1 MKNPNE
7 LSATSSWR
15 GNELQLIEQKANIV
29 VGVANSR
36 TRLRIGV
43 LLSKYSEYQV
53 DYISSESETGKLI
66 EEADLIIGAG
76 ITAYEGVL
84 RRKPVIVVGD
94 YGLGGLVTPDT
105 LHEQCSNYFKGK
117 INGIKEEYFSL
128 ERLEEEIKRGFTLT
142 FQELQM
148 MSNQTIRFLHNI

>member
-1 MKNPNE
+1 MYCSRDR
-7 LSATSSWR
+7 LSPCK
-15 GNELQLIEQKANIV
+15 IE
-29 VGVANSR
+29 
-36 TRLRIGV
+36 
-43 LLSKYSEYQV
+43 SEYSIRYDTRV
-53 DYISSESETGKLI
+53 SASLISSDEEISEAVNKAG
-66 EEADLIIGAG
+66 LIIGARGMAHEG
-76 ITAYEGVL
+76 IL
-84 RRKPVIVVGD
+84 QRKPVIVVGE
-94 YGLGGLVTPDT
+94 YGFGGLVTPDT

>member
-1 MKNPNE
+1 MK
-7 LSATSSWR
+7 SHHIVAIGTW
-15 GNELQLIEQKANIV
+15 GGDKQQLIEYNSCIA
-29 VGVANSR
+29 VGIDCPRAK
-36 TRLRIGV
+36 LRVSI
-43 LLSKYSEYQV
+43 LLDTIQEYQV
-53 DYISSESETGKLI
+53 RYISSDEEISEAVNKAG
-66 EEADLIIGAG
+66 LIIGARGMAHEG
-76 ITAYEGVL
+76 IL
-84 RRKPVIVVGD
+84 QRKPVIVV
-94 YGLGGLVTPDT
+94 DT